1 MRVHVRVPT
10 AQVDESFLFHSSF
23 TLCFRKD
30 ISLNPELTDYSR
42 LTGQRPTCSWSVSTG
57 ITEVHHHIQFLHECL
72 GQNSGPNVCM
82 ASTQPLSHL
91 LSLSCLLLNFTLHL
105 LLLCVFPLSF
115 SSVIGSLAFPLSF
128 PLLFNLMFNPSLI
141 FQCSV
146 RPSKT
151 LLFCLISSLRCGYRA
166 SVPAHLGWGF
176 SGTAS
181 EQVMESAAVIRSTG
195 KSMLNLLE
203 RPFLDR
209 SLTPAF
215 HPTTLLSFLK
225 LLLAHFWNKHMP

>member
-1 MRVHVRVPT
+1 MRVHVRVPRPR
-10 AQVDESFLFHSSF
+10 VDESFLFHSSF

-42 LTGQRPTCSWSVSTG
+42 LAGQRPACPWSVSTG
-57 ITEVHHHIQFLHECL
+57 ITEVHHHIHFLHECL
-72 GQNSGPNVCM
+72 GQNSGPKACM

-91 LSLSCLLLNFTLHL
+91 QSLSCLLLNFTLHL
-105 LLLCVFPLSF
+105 LLLSF
-115 SSVIGSLAFPLSF
+115 CSVIGSLAFPLSF

-146 RPSKT
+146 CPSKT

-166 SVPAHLGWGF
+166 SVPARLGWGF
-176 SGTAS
+176 SSTAS
-181 EQVMESAAVIRSTG
+181 EQVMESSAVIRSTG

-203 RPFLDR
+203 HPFLDR

-215 HPTTLLSFLK
+215 HPTTPWVS
-225 LLLAHFWNKHMP
+225 